1 MSKFILNKCCAPAA
15 CAASTPLPISPAAAP
30 RKAVLCRFISR
41 RFRLWSLLLYVCTYV
56 CMHVCMHACMVCWLV
71 VCVCVCVCV
80 CMQASMDACMH
91 SILSYSDSCQT
102 CLHKTRK
109 KKKSAHT
116 QTADKPDNGTVAR
129 GQVSLEDKHHLY
141 GCLRVCAR
149 ERERVSE

>member
-1 MSKFILNKCCAPAA
+1 MSFHQQALQVVELAA
-15 CAASTPLPISPAAAP
+15 
-30 RKAVLCRFISR
+30 
-41 RFRLWSLLLYVCTYV
+41 V
-56 CMHVCMHACMVCWLV
+56 CMHVCMHACMHACMHGMLV
-71 VCVCVCVCV
+71 GCMCVCMCVCV